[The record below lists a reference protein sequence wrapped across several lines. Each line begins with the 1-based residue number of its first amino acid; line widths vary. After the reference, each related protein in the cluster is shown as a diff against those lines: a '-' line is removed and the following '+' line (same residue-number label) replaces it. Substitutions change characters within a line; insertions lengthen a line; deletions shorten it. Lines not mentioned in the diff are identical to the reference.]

1 MATALSANEL
11 AANILRC
18 LQKNEEFQS
27 LSAEIDG
34 ISCMCVLT
42 GINLPTKV
50 PWGTFSRNL
59 VQQNLSVR

>member
-1 MATALSANEL
+1 MIKGEGASNAPGATALRANEL

-34 ISCMCVLT
+34 ITYMCVLT
-42 GINLPTKV
+42 GEV
-50 PWGTFSRNL
+50 S
-59 VQQNLSVR
+59 